1 MKKLFI
7 CTALIVGLGACSTEK
22 SMETKLIGN
31 IDTTQEPG
39 VDFFQYSTDHMP
51 FGIFPLVFY

>member
-22 SMETKLIGN
+22 GMETKLIGN

-39 VDFFQYSTDHMP
+39 VDFSSIQQEGGRRPT
-51 FGIFPLVFY
+51 L